1 MEPERPAGTETVVLT
16 LQVRQ
21 EDDYWAGEC
30 VELGTAT
37 DGPSA
42 DAVIEEL
49 QELVTIHL
57 NGLDDIGERERVFRE
72 RGIAVYRTPPERMA
86 VGSVPVSLKTSVR
99 VQLQA
104 WPLPPAEEAQERLA
118 AAVSG

>member
-1 MEPERPAGTETVVLT
+1 MVLEQPAVTETVVLT
-16 LQVRQ
+16 LLVWQ

-30 VELGTAT
+30 VELGTVT
-37 DGPSA
+37 DGPSV

-57 NGLDDIGERERVFRE
+57 NGLEDIGERERVFWGRCL
-72 RGIAVYRTPPERMA
+72 AVYRTPPERMA
-86 VGSVPVSLKTSVR
+86 VGAVPVSLKTAVR

-104 WPLPPAEEAQERLA
+104 WPPPPVEETQEQLA
-118 AAVSG
+118 AVASG

>member
-16 LQVRQ
+16 LQVWQ

-72 RGIAVYRTPPERMA
+72 RGIAVC
-86 VGSVPVSLKTSVR
+86 
-99 VQLQA
+99 
-104 WPLPPAEEAQERLA
+104 
-118 AAVSG
+118 